1 MAQHQ
6 SSITPFLISPPNV
19 PPNEDSIQPVRKKK
33 KISRKKTSWIWE
45 HFIEGHTDNDEPAII
60 CQVEK
65 ENGTKCN
72 VKLKHDSSGIS
83 HLWSIHKMTNNGKQ
97 PDKQQKLNVTEKYSE
112 AQQDRLRQ
120 FLVNWVID
128 DLQPF
133 SVVNSPSFRIFCN
146 ELDPAFLIPEAKSVK
161 AMIHQAYNFTY
172 PRMIEQIGKEAKSV
186 ALTADLWT
194 GRNHKGFL
202 GITCSYLDADF
213 IFKEVILAIE
223 YIQKEHPSLANNEE
237 GDEPIDA
244 SKTSKYLNAIAD
256 VSTRC
261 SMNPTIIEIM
271 KWVRPSSSNNGLT
284 VIDVDRINDAFGEV
298 SELEKDREINT
309 PVDTYDLLDQI
320 KKILYG
326 ALIHYFNP
334 TSSEA
339 LLAALL
345 DPRFK
350 NLHLF
355 TQIQKQDAID
365 ELQNRYN
372 KMKLEQSTT
381 STTPPAQPR
390 KKRSLF
396 YAFTKSSTSTAENEV
411 NEYLAL
417 DEIPFE
423 SDPYAWWNDRKEKFP
438 VLSQLA
444 RKKLGI

>member
-120 FLVNWVID
+120 FL
-128 DLQPF
+128 
-133 SVVNSPSFRIFCN
+133 
-146 ELDPAFLIPEAKSVK
+146 
-161 AMIHQAYNFTY
+161 
-172 PRMIEQIGKEAKSV
+172 
-186 ALTADLWT
+186 
-194 GRNHKGFL
+194 
-202 GITCSYLDADF
+202 DA
-213 IFKEVILAIE
+213 A
-223 YIQKEHPSLANNEE
+223 
-237 GDEPIDA
+237 
-244 SKTSKYLNAIAD
+244 KTSKYLNAIAD
-256 VSTRC
+256 VSTRWYSSYLAWRHLTKLKGYIKGLVNHLELESDPDSRKDAKLLKNIMISDDEWSLILDLTEILSHFADATNYLGESKYC
-261 SMNPTIIEIM
+261 TYSSMNPTIIEIM

-284 VIDVDRINDAFGEV
+284 DIDVDRINDAFGEV

-355 TQIQKQDAID
+355 TQNQKQDAID
-365 ELQNRYN
+365 ELQN
-372 KMKLEQSTT
+372 S
-381 STTPPAQPR
+381 AD
-390 KKRSLF
+390 LF
-396 YAFTKSSTSTAENEV
+396 YPDTSRIQT
-411 NEYLAL
+411 L
-417 DEIPFE
+417 
-423 SDPYAWWNDRKEKFP
+423 
-438 VLSQLA
+438 
-444 RKKLGI
+444 